1 MIEMETAMA
10 AVKSATRP
18 GFSLLG
24 FFGLDGQSQLE
35 RRVLNLPVAVE
46 RRQGPSCDNC
56 GFGTMHVVPANR
68 EHEGRLRCDRVGCGY
83 LCDRPLSAAVEI
95 VIRPS

>member
-1 MIEMETAMA
+1 MA
-10 AVKSATRP
+10 VAKSAARP

-24 FFGLDGQSQLE
+24 FLGLGGDAQLE

-68 EHEGRLRCDRVGCGY
+68 EHEGRLRCDRSGCGY
-83 LCDRPLSAAVEI
+83 LCDRPMGTEAETI
-95 VIRPS
+95 IRPS